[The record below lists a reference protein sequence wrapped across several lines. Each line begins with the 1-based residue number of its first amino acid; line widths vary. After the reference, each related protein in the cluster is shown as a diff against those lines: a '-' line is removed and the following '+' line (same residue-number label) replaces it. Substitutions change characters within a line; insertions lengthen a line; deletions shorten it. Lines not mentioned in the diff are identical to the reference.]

1 MPNKS
6 KVCIIIIVNIIF
18 ISAVRTHSSNI
29 IISKNQREI
38 LRISGELIDKLR
50 TREEKGPIKFV

>member
-6 KVCIIIIVNIIF
+6 KVCIIIIINIIF

-38 LRISGELIDKLR
+38 LRISGELR